1 MATIIRKFKNTETE
15 SYSMFILLCE
25 ILQESIKLRHEIE
38 DLRNR
43 TSKFL
48 TFLLSLR
55 RITAMKAEDEFD
67 TNYQQSV

>member
-1 MATIIRKFKNTETE
+1 
-15 SYSMFILLCE
+15 MFILLCE